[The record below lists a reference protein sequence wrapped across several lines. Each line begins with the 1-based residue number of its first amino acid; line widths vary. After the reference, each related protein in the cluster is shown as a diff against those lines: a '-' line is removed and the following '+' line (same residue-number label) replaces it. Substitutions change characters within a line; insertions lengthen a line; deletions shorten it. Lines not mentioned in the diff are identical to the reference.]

1 MINEHMII
9 NIKYNKFTNLLS
21 QWVFTFSCDMCCLRK
36 DLIVLG
42 AEGLNSVNLRY
53 VFFCDHKWNLALPHK
68 NVDSNY

>member
-36 DLIVLG
+36 RLIVLG
-42 AEGLNSVNLRY
+42 AEELNSVHLRY
-53 VFFCDHKWNLALPHK
+53 VFFVWP
-68 NVDSNY
+68 